1 MTRIPDAAEPHVQE
15 AEQHTALLAR
25 LREEC
30 SGIAK
35 RRDAAI
41 RAAVEAG
48 ARPPS
53 VARRVSL
60 SQTAVR
66 KAAGL

>member
-1 MTRIPDAAEPHVQE
+1 MTRIPDAAEPHVREAVVCGQE
-15 AEQHTALLAR
+15 IAE
-25 LREEC
+25 LRRRC
-30 SGIAK
+30 SAVAQ

-41 RAAVEAG
+41 KAAVEAG

-53 VARRVSL
+53 VARRVNL
-60 SQTAVR
+60 SATAVR